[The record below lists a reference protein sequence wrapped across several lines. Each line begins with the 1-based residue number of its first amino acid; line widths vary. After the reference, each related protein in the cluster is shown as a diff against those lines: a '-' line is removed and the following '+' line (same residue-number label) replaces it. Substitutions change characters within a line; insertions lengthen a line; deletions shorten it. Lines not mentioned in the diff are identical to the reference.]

1 MNFHMMT
8 PQSAFETKENSPL
21 YILIF
26 KTNITSEHDLQ
37 HIATILNTHPT
48 VLKWNVDTDDS
59 DKVLRIESLENNTEQ
74 IINTILQSGFYC
86 EELND

>member
-8 PQSAFETKENSPL
+8 SQSAFEKKEFNPL

-26 KTNITSEHDLQ
+26 KTNITSENDLQ
-37 HIATILNTHPT
+37 NLSSVLNGHSS
-48 VLKWNVDTDDS
+48 VLKWNVDTDDT
-59 DKVLRIESLENNTEQ
+59 DKVLRIESIENNTEE
-74 IINTILQSGFYC
+74 IIGLLLQSGFYC